1 MSRATKQIALS
12 VLGGLLA
19 SVLAVSP
26 ATAITYT
33 WALGKPSQ
41 IVAYQVGGGVVTVA
55 TAVVLCKQT
64 ELILDNTKPFVYDF
78 KIGTPKGI
86 LCAWG
91 ALSPPPYSAPIASYY
106 QTGTPATVKVHTST
120 GIQIINVQPAPPESA
135 TTSHLPFH

>member
-19 SVLAVSP
+19 SVLAASP

-41 IVAYQVGGGVVTVA
+41 IVAYQVGNGVITIA
-55 TAVVLCKQT
+55 TAVTTCKPIQLVL
-64 ELILDNTKPFVYDF
+64 DTKPYVYDF
-78 KIGTPKGI
+78 KIGSPSGV
-86 LCAWG
+86 LCAAG
-91 ALSPPPYSAPIASYY
+91 AYGAPIAAYY
-106 QTGTPATVKVHTST
+106 QVGSPATVSVHTKSGVMT
-120 GIQIINVQPAPPESA
+120 VPVQPAPPESA